1 MTHLQQQGDLVR
13 PGSLE
18 TFSKQ
23 ETSESFKLTTGEA
36 YYNVHGNMG
45 ILRPMIV

>member
-23 ETSESFKLTTGEA
+23 ETSES
-36 YYNVHGNMG
+36 
-45 ILRPMIV
+45 LRQGRHTITFMETWAF